1 MAKKSQTPLSQIC
14 FRQYAKTEKR
24 KVGDAVD
31 DPIADQLAR
40 AQNAEQMAEIAI
52 KGGIPREVVEEKASK
67 APNPGQFRM
76 TLGNLLRGVLSR
88 VEQYHTLTGGRV
100 DAADVGTKKLF
111 QAKMAEWR
119 KANKPVKDGK
129 KPTTTKSASK
139 KGGKVSA
146 SKSGKSAGDDKPAAA
161 PKGAPSKSEAASR
174 GKGKKDGG
182 SAKKSRWQ
190 RNKASKQASGNAAA
204 AGVDEQSGEQ
214 GEQTG
219 LADQVAAA
227 NA

>member
-1 MAKKSQTPLSQIC
+1 MAKKTQTLADAIA

-40 AQNAEQMAEIAI
+40 AQNADEMAEIAV
-52 KGGIPREVVEEKASK
+52 KGGIPRDVVEAKAK
-67 APNPGQFRM
+67 GAPNPGQFRM

-88 VEQYHTLTGGRV
+88 VEQYHSLTGGRV

-111 QAKMAEWR
+111 QQKMAEWR
-119 KANKPVKDGK
+119 KANKPVKDGA
-129 KPTTTKSASK
+129 KPSGKKSASK
-139 KGGKVSA
+139 KGNKTPT
-146 SKSGKSAGDDKPAAA
+146 KSGKSAGNGDAAAA
-161 PKGAPSKSEAASR
+161 PKGAPSKTEAAGR
-174 GKGKKDGG
+174 GKGKKCGG

-190 RNKASKQASGNAAA
+190 RNKANKQAGDDASAPS
-204 AGVDEQSGEQ
+204 VDDQSG
-214 GEQTG
+214 GSSEQTG
-219 LADQVAAA
+219 LADAVADA